1 VNFGIWVR
9 ASVDGSPHLG
19 EVEESFLERVES
31 GESVVVSISGVEEW
45 QSLQ

>member
-1 VNFGIWVR
+1 MEVHTWVR
-9 ASVDGSPHLG
+9 LKRV
-19 EVEESFLERVES
+19 FLERVES